1 MIYQININ
9 FSEEIEME
17 KYQALMEELLD
28 INFEFYQKGYIT
40 PTGGNISM
48 RCPDE
53 PGNVI
58 ITPSHIYKRRLK
70 PEQMLVVDL
79 QGNVVNDRKLKPS
92 TETPFHL
99 GIYRARNDVNA
110 VVHTHAIYTT
120 ILGLT
125 DTKFIPVNAE
135 VAMLSS
141 LPIIDWASGT
151 EESSR
156 AVVKALD
163 KNGYFVI
170 IQNHGLVVA
179 GPTLTWAAE
188 VTDMIEVSC
197 RILVTCR
204 MMGVEPHVIPQ
215 NVVDLIRSKLKPV

>member
-1 MIYQININ
+1 MDNYQI
-9 FSEEIEME
+9 
-17 KYQALMEELLD
+17 QMEELLD

-53 PGNVI
+53 PEKII

-70 PEQMLVVDL
+70 PEHMLIVDL
-79 QGNVVNDRKLKPS
+79 KGNILNDRKYKPS

-99 GIYRARNDVNA
+99 GIYRARTDINA
-110 VVHTHAIYTT
+110 VIHTHAIYTT

-125 DTKFIPVNAE
+125 DTKFVPVNAE
-135 VAMLSS
+135 IAMVNKI
-141 LPIIDWASGT
+141 PVIDWTSGT
-151 EESSR
+151 EESSK
-156 AVVKALD
+156 AVVNALD
-163 KNGYFVI
+163 KNGYFVL

-197 RILVTCR
+197 RILVTCK
-204 MMGVEPHVIPQ
+204 MMGVVPHVIPQ
-215 NVVDLIRSKLKPV
+215 NIVDLIRSKMAPV

>member
-1 MIYQININ
+1 MNIDLTRRKMDN
-9 FSEEIEME
+9 
-17 KYQALMEELLD
+17 YQALMEELLD
-28 INFEFYQKGYIT
+28 INYEFYQKGYIT

-48 RCPDE
+48 RCTDE
-53 PGNVI
+53 PEKII

-70 PEQMLVVDL
+70 PENMLIVDL
-79 QGNVVNDRKLKPS
+79 MGNVLNGRKLKPS

-99 GIYRARNDVNA
+99 GVYRARKDINA
-110 VVHTHAIYTT
+110 VIHTHAVYAT

-125 DTKFIPVNAE
+125 DTKFVPVNAE
-135 VAMLSS
+135 IAMLQKI
-141 LPIIDWASGT
+141 PIIGWTSGT
-151 EESSR
+151 EESSK
-156 AVVKALD
+156 AVVTALD
-163 KNGYFVI
+163 KNGYFVL

-197 RILVTCR
+197 KILVTCR

-215 NVVDLIRSKLKPV
+215 NIVDLIRSKMQQG

>member
-1 MIYQININ
+1 
-9 FSEEIEME
+9 ME
-17 KYQALMEELLD
+17 KYQDLMEELLD
-28 INFEFYQKGYIT
+28 INYEFYQKGYIT

-53 PGNVI
+53 PEKVI

-70 PEQMLVVDL
+70 PEHLLIVDL
-79 QGNVVNDRKLKPS
+79 QGKVLNDRKFKPS

-99 GIYRARNDVNA
+99 GIYRARNDINA

-135 VAMLSS
+135 IAMLTR
-141 LPIIDWASGT
+141 LPIIDWCSGT

-156 AVVKALD
+156 AVVQALD
-163 KNGYFVI
+163 KHGYFVI
-170 IQNHGLVVA
+170 IQNHGLVVG

-215 NVVDLIRSKLKPV
+215 NTVDLIRSKMQGG

>member
-1 MIYQININ
+1 MDN
-9 FSEEIEME
+9 
-17 KYQALMEELLD
+17 YQALMEELLD

-53 PGNVI
+53 PEKII

-70 PEQMLVVDL
+70 PEHMLIVDL
-79 QGNVVNDRKLKPS
+79 KGNVLNDRKYKPS

-99 GIYRARNDVNA
+99 GVYRARKDINA

-125 DTKFIPVNAE
+125 DTKFVPVNAE
-135 VAMLSS
+135 IAMLNKI
-141 LPIIDWASGT
+141 PIIDWTSGT
-151 EESSR
+151 EESSK
-156 AVVKALD
+156 AVVNALD
-163 KNGYFVI
+163 KNGYFVL

-204 MMGVEPHVIPQ
+204 MMGIDPHVIPQ
-215 NVVDLIRSKLKPV
+215 NIVDLIRSKMASV

>member
-1 MIYQININ
+1 MD
-9 FSEEIEME
+9 
-17 KYQALMEELLD
+17 KYLAQMEELLD
-28 INFEFYQKGYIT
+28 INYEFYQKGYIT

-48 RCPDE
+48 RCPDD
-53 PGNVI
+53 PGKVI

-70 PEQMLVVDL
+70 PEHLLIVDL
-79 QGNVVNDRKLKPS
+79 DGNVVNDRKYKPS

-99 GIYRARNDVNA
+99 GIHRARSDVNA
-110 VVHTHAIYTT
+110 VVHTHAIHTT
-120 ILGLT
+120 ILALT
-125 DTKFIPVNAE
+125 ETKFIPVNAE
-135 VAMLSS
+135 IAMLTK
-141 LPIIDWASGT
+141 LPIIDWCSGT

-156 AVVKALD
+156 AVVQALD
-163 KNGYFVI
+163 KHGYFVI

-215 NVVDLIRSKLKPV
+215 DIVDLIRSKLKPV